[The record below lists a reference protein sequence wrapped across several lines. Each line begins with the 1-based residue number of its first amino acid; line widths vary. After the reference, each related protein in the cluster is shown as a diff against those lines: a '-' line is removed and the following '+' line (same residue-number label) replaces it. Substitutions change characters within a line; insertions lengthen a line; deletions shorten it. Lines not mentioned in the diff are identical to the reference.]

1 MRAKRAFLVRT
12 AVAVLLTCASVVS
25 PGVFG
30 TLGVGAGFAI
40 AAKLA
45 RPEADVWIV
54 FGDGSC
60 GYSLAEYD
68 TMARHNLGA
77 VAVVGNDAC
86 WTQIVRASP
95 RCRLCLGS
103 G

>member
-1 MRAKRAFLVRT
+1 M
-12 AVAVLLTCASVVS
+12 
-25 PGVFG
+25 FG

-86 WTQIVRASP
+86 WTQIVRVSP
-95 RCRLCLGS
+95 LFSVFSGSAVLGVGLPS
-103 G
+103 

>member
-1 MRAKRAFLVRT
+1 M
-12 AVAVLLTCASVVS
+12 LTCASVVS

-45 RPEADVWIV
+45 RPQADVWIV

-86 WTQIVRASP
+86 WTQIVRVSP
-95 RCRLCLGS
+95 LFSGSAVLGVGLPS
-103 G
+103 